1 MVNGQKE
8 IWVKTESNFRR
19 GYNVIAFS
27 NCGRIMRANGSC
39 EVAKELSRVKFNN
52 NKNMLIH
59 RAIALAFIPKTE
71 DDILKQRDTIDQI
84 THNPK
89 DYFVNDVRNL
99 RWCTIAE
106 NNGFEEIRQKMSLA
120 RKGKQSNV
128 KGHKWSEEKHK
139 LFEKNKYCKN
149 KTWKLVNGK
158 RVWMEVTNG

>member
-19 GYNVIAFS
+19 GYNVVAFS

-39 EVAKELSRVKFNN
+39 EEAKELSIVKYCG
-52 NKNMLIH
+52 KNMLIH
-59 RAIALAFIPKTE
+59 RAIATAFIRKTE
-71 DDILKQRDTIDQI
+71 EDILKCRDTIDHK
-84 THNPK
+84 THSPK

-106 NNGFEEIRQKMSLA
+106 NNGFEEIRHKQSLA
-120 RKGKQSNV
+120 RKGKPSNA
-128 KGHKWSEEKHK
+128 KGRKWSEETYK

-158 RVWMEVTNG
+158 RVWMEVENG